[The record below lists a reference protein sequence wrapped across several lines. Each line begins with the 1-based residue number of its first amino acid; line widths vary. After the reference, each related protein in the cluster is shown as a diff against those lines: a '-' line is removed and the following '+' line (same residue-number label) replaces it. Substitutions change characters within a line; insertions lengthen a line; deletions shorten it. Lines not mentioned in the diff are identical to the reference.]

1 MIRVARSI
9 PSRQLTNGSMIGH
22 RSRQQQH
29 VLVKKNQLSSN
40 TNKSPTTNKE
50 AVASYSNPSLDPHQ
64 VSDSMIRNSPT
75 DIRVPGTE
83 ALNSVTMNKKIKNY
97 VLAMTLVG
105 FCTGVWYY
113 SIQSVGRPEGG
124 MEELLA
130 DAADAKKDQLSKS
143 ESERSAEE
151 LAQLDVTM
159 SQLDG
164 EGVDGEDLF
173 VAVAADD
180 EVAQREED
188 LNMIAGKKGK
198 SGRPLWKKIV
208 FFWKK
213 E

>member
-1 MIRVARSI
+1 
-9 PSRQLTNGSMIGH
+9 
-22 RSRQQQH
+22 
-29 VLVKKNQLSSN
+29 
-40 TNKSPTTNKE
+40 
-50 AVASYSNPSLDPHQ
+50 
-64 VSDSMIRNSPT
+64 
-75 DIRVPGTE
+75 
-83 ALNSVTMNKKIKNY
+83 
-97 VLAMTLVG
+97 
-105 FCTGVWYY
+105 
-113 SIQSVGRPEGG
+113 